1 MKRNRATSCCWPEK
15 VTKTIRFCAT
25 GRSSLTIAKSP
36 GDIAAQGLFEAIGQK
51 VGDFARKSEFFGKSD
66 SESDHQPLADAMRWT
81 AVQVAETLG
90 VSVPAGL
97 DPMARMAGV
106 SIDSRAVQPGELF
119 LAIRGP
125 RHDGHAFVGGALS
138 RGAAAGVVA
147 SEKFPEYSEEV
158 RRKLFAVDDTLVG
171 LHRFASRASEIWRKA
186 KPGRRIGAVAGSIGK
201 TTTKE
206 ILAAL
211 VAARFRVLKTQG
223 NLNNEYGLPLTL
235 LQLDDEHDAAVVE
248 MGMSH
253 RGELARLAQ
262 IAPPDVGVITRIAV
276 EHLEFF
282 SSIEEIALAERELIE
297 NLAWPGATAVLN
309 ADDER
314 VARFAEVARGN
325 VIWCG
330 TSARAQF
337 RAENIEE
344 RGVEGT
350 AFAFVSPSGRA
361 RLELPLIGRHN
372 VMNAVA
378 ALAAASTWGI
388 GAADAQKV
396 FPALTPADKRG
407 EVVRFAAGFTVTND
421 TYNASPTALSA
432 LADLLASTP
441 GYRRKIL
448 AAGEMRELGPSSP
461 ELHRECGASV
471 AQLKKIDWIL
481 GVTGDAAEF
490 VNAATKA
497 GHAPAQARFFADSE
511 EAGKFFAEF
520 IQPGDLLL
528 LKGSRGVKMEKILEA
543 IDATHVRANTTNTN
557 PPTTLQADGSR

>member
-1 MKRNRATSCCWPEK
+1 
-15 VTKTIRFCAT
+15 
-25 GRSSLTIAKSP
+25 
-36 GDIAAQGLFEAIGQK
+36 
-51 VGDFARKSEFFGKSD
+51 
-66 SESDHQPLADAMRWT
+66 MRWT

-106 SIDSRAVQPGELF
+106 SIDSRAVQSGELF

-125 RHDGHAFVGGALS
+125 RHDGHTFVAGALS

-147 SEKFPEYSEEV
+147 SEKFPEYPEEV

-171 LHRFASRASEIWRKA
+171 LHRLASRASEIWRKA

-223 NLNNEYGLPLTL
+223 NLNNEYGVPLTL

-314 VARFAEVARGN
+314 VARFADVARGN
-325 VIWCG
+325 VIWFG

-344 RGVEGT
+344 RGVEGA
-350 AFAFVSPSGRA
+350 AFDFVSPSGRT

-372 VMNAVA
+372 VMNALA
-378 ALAAASTWGI
+378 ALAAASVWGI
-388 GAADAQKV
+388 GAAEAQGV
-396 FPALTPADKRG
+396 FPTLVPADKRG
-407 EVVRFAAGFTVTND
+407 EVVRFENGLTVIND
-421 TYNASPTALSA
+421 SYNSSPTALNA
-432 LADLLASTP
+432 LAELLAATP
-441 GYRRKIL
+441 GYRRRIL
-448 AAGEMRELGPSSP
+448 AAGEMLELGTSAAA
-461 ELHRECGASV
+461 LHRECGKLAGS
-471 AQLKKIDWIL
+471 LSGIDWIV
-481 GVTGDAAEF
+481 GVRGDAAEL
-490 VNAATKA
+490 VRAAIDA
-497 GHAPAQARFFADSE
+497 EHAPERA
-511 EAGKFFAEF
+511 KFFENSDEAAKFLAEF
-520 IQPGDLLL
+520 VAGGDLLL

-543 IDATHVRANTTNTN
+543 IDARQKRT
-557 PPTTLQADGSR
+557 GSTGSVEAIEAGRKGLR